1 MVTESI
7 VVTAVDSTGK
17 TKAGSPKPLKG
28 AMKVIKK
35 LKGRIGLGEINSYY
49 SPPGESNFLFV
60 LPIIAGERR
69 LCVRPAGPK
78 KPYPVVLLTTDAFR
92 LSWQGG
98 RKKYSKERA
107 NLFSFITKKKRRQWV
122 FASGRRPFFRG
133 GASCRARHQLFFIS
147 CV

>member
-60 LPIIAGERR
+60 LP
-69 LCVRPAGPK
+69 
-78 KPYPVVLLTTDAFR
+78 
-92 LSWQGG
+92 
-98 RKKYSKERA
+98 
-107 NLFSFITKKKRRQWV
+107 
-122 FASGRRPFFRG
+122 
-133 GASCRARHQLFFIS
+133 
-147 CV
+147 